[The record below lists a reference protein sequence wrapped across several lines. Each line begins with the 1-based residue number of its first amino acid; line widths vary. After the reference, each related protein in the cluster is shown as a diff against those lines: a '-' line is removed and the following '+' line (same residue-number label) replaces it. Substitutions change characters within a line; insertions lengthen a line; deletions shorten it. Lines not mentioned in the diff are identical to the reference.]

1 MDYLISKDQAV
12 LYDLFRLPTFP
23 NSQCMLIGISN
34 AIELTDR
41 FLPKLQS
48 LNCQPL
54 VMTFCAY
61 SKDQILKIL
70 QQRLMGLPCQVFQPE
85 ALEIC
90 ARKVAATW
98 GYAQIFSCLQR
109 SCWDAWNKIN
119 QWYWNATNYWVFC
132 SVFPVLDLLNSNA
145 YHELMERNF
154 WKKKEVFVNKV
165 YIYKNLS

>member
-34 AIELTDR
+34 AIDLTDQ

-54 VMTFCAY
+54 VITFCAY

-70 QQRLMGLPCQVFQPE
+70 QQRLMSLPCQVFLPE
-85 ALEIC
+85 ALELC
-90 ARKVAATW
+90 ARKVVAASRDMHKV
-98 GYAQIFSCLQR
+98 FSCLQR
-109 SCWDAWNKIN
+109 CCWDVWSRIN

-132 SVFPVLDLLNSNA
+132 SVFLVLGYWIKMKTMSLWRGIFEN
-145 YHELMERNF
+145 
-154 WKKKEVFVNKV
+154 KKRCLF
-165 YIYKNLS
+165 IW